1 MKEVEIEA
9 WVAQAPQGQQGFR
22 EAVHTILDSIGHS
35 QNLSA
40 KMVMKGGCFWRSGMP
55 ALGIHVTS
63 TFPRGKNAP
72 PKVLMQ
78 FWRN

>member
-1 MKEVEIEA
+1 MNEVEIEA

-40 KMVMKGGCFWRSGMP
+40 KMVMKGACYWPSDMTAP
-55 ALGIHVTS
+55 GIPVT
-63 TFPRGKNAP
+63 
-72 PKVLMQ
+72 
-78 FWRN
+78 